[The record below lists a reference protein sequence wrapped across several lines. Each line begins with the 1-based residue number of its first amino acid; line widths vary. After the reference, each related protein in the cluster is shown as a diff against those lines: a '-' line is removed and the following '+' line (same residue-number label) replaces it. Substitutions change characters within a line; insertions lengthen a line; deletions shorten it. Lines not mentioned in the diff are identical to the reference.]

1 MRDLHGRT
9 ALDGEVV
16 AGSLSL
22 DEWRWWIFTADE
34 KKRSNSKYIDE
45 DAEYVVCVFIFEN
58 IQVDLCE
65 RMVCEDCMILLKV
78 ELKAAAA
85 AAADDD
91 DDDDK
96 YTPT

>member
-1 MRDLHGRT
+1 M
-9 ALDGEVV
+9 
-16 AGSLSL
+16 
-22 DEWRWWIFTADE
+22 
-34 KKRSNSKYIDE
+34 
-45 DAEYVVCVFIFEN
+45 CVFIFEN